1 MQRATSV
8 TERDLLDGASGSSRL
23 EALQD
28 GLKRRLWAAPTRVSE
43 PPREPPAMATSSIK
57 SSDFRQKVG
66 GQWTLDTDMQVGFP
80 LRLPALHLPPP
91 NR

>member
-1 MQRATSV
+1 
-8 TERDLLDGASGSSRL
+8 
-23 EALQD
+23 
-28 GLKRRLWAAPTRVSE
+28 
-43 PPREPPAMATSSIK
+43 MATSSIK

-80 LRLPALHLPPP
+80 LRLPTLHLPPP

>member
-1 MQRATSV
+1 MV
-8 TERDLLDGASGSSRL
+8 ASGSSAD
-23 EALQD
+23 ALQD
-28 GLKRRLWAAPTRVSE
+28 GLKRALWAAPTRVSE

-80 LRLPALHLPPP
+80 LRPPRTHLPPP

>member
-1 MQRATSV
+1 
-8 TERDLLDGASGSSRL
+8 
-23 EALQD
+23 
-28 GLKRRLWAAPTRVSE
+28 
-43 PPREPPAMATSSIK
+43 MATSSIK

-66 GQWTLDTDMQVGFP
+66 GQWTLDTDMQVGF